1 MKKLTSFLKKIK
13 GYADRE
19 FVLFTGA
26 FFIMM
31 MVIYAYVIFEVGTDA
46 PKFTYA
52 GF

>member
-1 MKKLTSFLKKIK
+1 MKKLTNFLKKIR

-26 FFIMM
+26 FFLMM
-31 MVIYAYVIFEVGTDA
+31 MVIYVYMIFEVGTDT

-52 GF
+52 EF